1 MKKENATF
9 SNRYLAA
16 LILPLIVEVFLNV
29 SVGMADTMM
38 VSQAGE
44 AAVSGVAVIN
54 NIQNLLVFLL
64 YAFGTGG
71 AVVASQLI
79 GKGDA
84 KKASHAAKQLM
95 NVALLFSSFIAL
107 FFIVFKRPAV
117 TLIFGTLESDVFDS
131 AMVYFVPILLSIPP
145 LAIQSAGN
153 ALLRSMGRSRTTMA
167 VSIIVNIVNVAGNAL
182 LVLSF
187 GMGAAGV
194 GIATLA
200 SRAIGALI
208 IFIILLDKKALIHI
222 SEPFKPEF
230 DLKMISLILRI
241 ALPSGIETCIFHI
254 GKLLVASTIALLGT
268 SAIAADAVLNNIGTF
283 CNIPGTAIGMAAVT
297 IIGQCAGAG
306 KHGEVK
312 YYAGKLLILSIISMT
327 ALSLVLTAL
336 LPTLVGIYNLPADST
351 ALAISVTRLCLIQ
364 GAVFWSLSF
373 VVPNFLRATGDVK
386 FTMYVSIISMWAFR
400 VILSRFFAITLG
412 MGLAGIYWGMYTDWY
427 CRIICFA
434 IRFLSGRWKTKSVV

>member
-44 AAVSGVAVIN
+44 AAVSGVSVIN

-153 ALLRSMGRSRTTMA
+153 ALLRSMGRSRTQWQYR
-167 VSIIVNIVNVAGNAL
+167 S
-182 LVLSF
+182 
-187 GMGAAGV
+187 
-194 GIATLA
+194 
-200 SRAIGALI
+200 
-208 IFIILLDKKALIHI
+208 
-222 SEPFKPEF
+222 
-230 DLKMISLILRI
+230 
-241 ALPSGIETCIFHI
+241 
-254 GKLLVASTIALLGT
+254 
-268 SAIAADAVLNNIGTF
+268 
-283 CNIPGTAIGMAAVT
+283 
-297 IIGQCAGAG
+297 
-306 KHGEVK
+306 
-312 YYAGKLLILSIISMT
+312 
-327 ALSLVLTAL
+327 
-336 LPTLVGIYNLPADST
+336 
-351 ALAISVTRLCLIQ
+351 
-364 GAVFWSLSF
+364 
-373 VVPNFLRATGDVK
+373 
-386 FTMYVSIISMWAFR
+386 
-400 VILSRFFAITLG
+400 
-412 MGLAGIYWGMYTDWY
+412 
-427 CRIICFA
+427 
-434 IRFLSGRWKTKSVV
+434 